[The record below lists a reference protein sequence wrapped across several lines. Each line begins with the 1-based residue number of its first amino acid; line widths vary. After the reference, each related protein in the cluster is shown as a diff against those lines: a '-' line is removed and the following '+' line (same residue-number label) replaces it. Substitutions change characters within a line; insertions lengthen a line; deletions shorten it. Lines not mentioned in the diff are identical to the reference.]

1 MIINKKLKIAA
12 VLSSTF
18 LITACTSVP
27 KDGGVSEVE
36 AAYGDRISGDYRLPR
51 LGEALPMSSE
61 EVYAILQS
69 PLSLTD
75 AERISVEANPMVKAK
90 LANVGI
96 AEADYAQAGR
106 MENPGLTY
114 ERFSKEDNSA
124 SLLFD
129 IGGLVLMPLK
139 RQMEARRLEVARYNA
154 ATAVLDHIATTRKAW
169 INAVTEKQQ
178 TALIERAVE
187 SVETSNN
194 LRRQMTAL
202 GHSSVIEAAQSELVV
217 GGMQATLIKQRLA
230 EGAAREVLIR
240 QLGLWG
246 EQARSLTLPDRLPEV
261 PDEALDIPAVEQKAI
276 EGRLDVQMAKFNL
289 EGMAK
294 NLNLTKLNPFL
305 SAIELGPVREKAE
318 GETERGY
325 ELELRLPIFDAGGV
339 KTRKAKIVFE
349 QAQAQAESTA
359 VAAASAAREALA
371 SYRSSW
377 EIAQH
382 MRSQMLPIR
391 QRISSEQLLQYNG
404 MLISVFD
411 LLNDLLSAT
420 NMEAEYVDALR
431 TFWLAETNL
440 QSVLTGAG
448 SAEMNFAGSAM
459 MPASGGS
466 EEH

>member
-1 MIINKKLKIAA
+1 MTINKKLKTVA
-12 VLSSTF
+12 VLSSAF

-27 KDGGVSEVE
+27 KDGGLSGVQ
-36 AAYGDRISGDYRLPR
+36 AAYGNRVNNDYRLPR

-61 EVYAILQS
+61 DVSAILQS
-69 PLSLTD
+69 PLSLED
-75 AERISVEANPMVKAK
+75 AERISVEANPMVKTK

-106 MENPGLTY
+106 MENPGLSY

-139 RQMEARRLEVARYNA
+139 RQMEARRLEAARYNA
-154 ATAVLDHIATTRKAW
+154 AIDVLDHVATTRKAW
-169 INAVTEKQQ
+169 INAVAEKQQ

-194 LRRQMTAL
+194 LTRQMTAL
-202 GHSSVIEAAQSELVV
+202 GHSGVIEAAQSEMVV

-230 EGAAREVLIR
+230 ESAARESLIR

-246 EQARSLTLPDRLPEV
+246 EQARSLTLPDQLPEA

-294 NLNLTKLNPFL
+294 NLKLTKLNPFL
-305 SAIELGPVREKAE
+305 SAIELGAVREQSE

-382 MRSQMLPIR
+382 MRSQMLPLR

-411 LLNDLLSAT
+411 LLKDLLSAT
-420 NMEAEYVDALR
+420 NTEAEYVDALR
-431 TFWLAETNL
+431 AFWLAETNL

-448 SAEMNFAGSAM
+448 SAEMDFAGSAA

>member
-1 MIINKKLKIAA
+1 MTINKKLKTVA
-12 VLSSTF
+12 VLSSAF

-27 KDGGVSEVE
+27 KDGGLSGVQ
-36 AAYGDRISGDYRLPR
+36 AAYGNRVNNDYRLPR

-61 EVYAILQS
+61 DVSAILQS
-69 PLSLTD
+69 PLSLED
-75 AERISVEANPMVKAK
+75 AERISVEANPMVKTK